1 MELTGTGLRGSPWPE
16 LLPDRRPVLVV
27 PAMAASPVLAG
38 EGWTAHP
45 PGCDPAPGW
54 SAVLDGQHLAV
65 CRPGGHPWYDG
76 PVAGGRQWQRAI
88 RAHRT
93 LMLVT
98 GPFTGVLD
106 FKAAAATGELLL
118 LTVAARL
125 TEPP

>member
-1 MELTGTGLRGSPWPE
+1 M
-16 LLPDRRPVLVV
+16 
-27 PAMAASPVLAG
+27 
-38 EGWTAHP
+38 
-45 PGCDPAPGW
+45 
-54 SAVLDGQHLAV
+54 
-65 CRPGGHPWYDG
+65 CRPGGHPWYEG
-76 PVAGGRQWQRAI
+76 PVAAGRQWQRAI

-93 LMLVT
+93 LLLVT

>member
-27 PAMAASPVLAG
+27 PAMAGPAVLSG
-38 EGWTAHP
+38 EGWTAHV

-54 SAVLDGQHLAV
+54 SAVLDGQQLAV
-65 CRPGGHPWYDG
+65 HRPGGRPWYEG
-76 PVAGGRQWQRAI
+76 PVAAGRQWQRAL

-93 LMLVT
+93 LLLVT
-98 GPFTGVLD
+98 GPFAGVLD
-106 FKAAAATGELLL
+106 FRAAAATGRLLL

-125 TEPP
+125 TDPP